1 MGIENREHKDSLFV
15 DLFYEDESA
24 KRNLLSLYNALHD
37 TAYED
42 ESIIR
47 KVRVADVLYKS
58 FKNDIS
64 FEVDGRVLVLGEH
77 QSTVNPNMPL
87 RCLMYVGRAYEQ
99 LVEKQARYRTTLVK
113 IPTPEFYTFYNGT
126 AEFPQEQELR
136 LSDAF
141 LDAPGGNSAELTVK
155 VININSRKAHRILE
169 KCGILR
175 EYSLFVD
182 KVREHSIEVDAI
194 RRAINE
200 CIQQGILSDYLKRK
214 GSEVT
219 NMLIA
224 EYSYE
229 EDIQVK
235 QQEAMKPIIMPNG
248 LSARYAETVPPS
260 GSSISAWNWTA
271 TCASG
276 FCS

>member
-1 MGIENREHKDSLFV
+1 M
-15 DLFYEDESA
+15 
-24 KRNLLSLYNALHD
+24 
-37 TAYED
+37 
-42 ESIIR
+42 
-47 KVRVADVLYKS
+47 LYKN

-64 FEVDGRVLVLGEH
+64 FEVEGRVLVLGEH

-99 LVEKQARYRTTLVK
+99 LVEKKARYRTMQVK

-126 AEFPQEQELR
+126 EEFPQEQELR

-155 VININSRKAHRILE
+155 VININSHKAHIILE

-182 KVREHSIEVDAI
+182 KVRKNSIEEDAI
-194 RRAINE
+194 KKAINE

-235 QQEAMKPIIMPNG
+235 QQEAMQKGWEKGMEKGLI
-248 LSARYAETVPPS
+248 LSAQIFKSIQRNPGLTDKQIAETVGCSPNDVE
-260 GSSISAWNWTA
+260 SARKA
-271 TCASG
+271 FG
-276 FCS
+276 L

>member
-1 MGIENREHKDSLFV
+1 M
-15 DLFYEDESA
+15 
-24 KRNLLSLYNALHD
+24 
-37 TAYED
+37 
-42 ESIIR
+42 
-47 KVRVADVLYKS
+47 
-58 FKNDIS
+58 
-64 FEVDGRVLVLGEH
+64 LVLGEH

-99 LVEKQARYRTTLVK
+99 LVEKKARYRTTQVK

-126 AEFPQEQELR
+126 EEFPLEKELR

-141 LDAPGGNSAELTVK
+141 LDAPGGNSAELKVK
-155 VININSRKAHRILE
+155 VININSNKAHIILK

-182 KVREHSIEVDAI
+182 KVREHLIEEDSIK
-194 RRAINE
+194 RAINE
-200 CIQQGILSDYLKRK
+200 CIRQGILSDYLKRK

-235 QQEAMKPIIMPNG
+235 QQEAMQKG
-248 LSARYAETVPPS
+248 RKEGRGEGLVLSAQIFRALQCNPSLTDAQIAEMVGCDLDDVESTRKAF
-260 GSSISAWNWTA
+260 GL
-271 TCASG
+271 
-276 FCS
+276 

>member
-1 MGIENREHKDSLFV
+1 M
-15 DLFYEDESA
+15 
-24 KRNLLSLYNALHD
+24 
-37 TAYED
+37 
-42 ESIIR
+42 
-47 KVRVADVLYKS
+47 LYKN

-64 FEVDGRVLVLGEH
+64 FEADGRVLVLGER

-87 RCLMYVGRAYEQ
+87 RCLMYVRRAYEQ
-99 LVEKQARYRTTLVK
+99 LVEKKARYRTTQVK

-126 AEFPQEQELR
+126 EEFPLEKELR

-141 LDAPGGNSAELTVK
+141 LDAPGGNSAELKVK
-155 VININSRKAHRILE
+155 VININSNKAHIILK

-182 KVREHSIEVDAI
+182 KVREHSIEEDSI
-194 RRAINE
+194 KRAINE
-200 CIQQGILSDYLKRK
+200 CIRQGILSDYLKRK

-235 QQEAMKPIIMPNG
+235 QQEAMKKG
-248 LSARYAETVPPS
+248 QEEGWKEGRKEGLVLSAQIFRTLQCNPDFTDTQIAEMV
-260 GSSISAWNWTA
+260 G
-271 TCASG
+271 
-276 FCS
+276 CSTDDVESTRKAFGL